1 MKGKEAF
8 PLQEQPKQIPLELE
22 EVDMY
27 VLFAR
32 MFAHITREVEAACG
46 EAGVAAVREGVR
58 KFGTERGHHIAQR
71 ATAGGHVNDAAHYL
85 SCYDMGR
92 SGYFSS
98 SDRVDGDTVEQ
109 TFDKCVFAETWMRDG
124 CEAQGI
130 HYCQMIDPAIA
141 AGYNPAFC
149 CEHDKHFFKDG
160 QCHFRFTME
169 NNEKEERL

>member
-1 MKGKEAF
+1 M
-8 PLQEQPKQIPLELE
+8 QENPQQTKLELE

-46 EAGVAAVREGVR
+46 EKGVAAVRAGVR
-58 KFGTERGHHIAQR
+58 KFGEERGRHIARR
-71 ATAGGHVNDAAHYL
+71 AAAKGYTNDAEHYL

-98 SDRVDGDTVEQ
+98 ADQVGPGRVEQ
-109 TFDKCVFAETWMRDG
+109 TFDRCVFAETWMRDG

-141 AGYNPAFC
+141 AGYNPRFC
-149 CEHDKHFFKDG
+149 CEHDKHFFADG
-160 QCHFRFTME
+160 QCHFVFTLDGTQP
-169 NNEKEERL
+169 KEE